1 VIDRRNKVHLSMQ
14 RYGRKSIAVALMTAA
29 LLSSSAMAAIQTLS
43 PQEEKLL
50 DDFAKNAKTY
60 MDKERALPADK
71 LKPKSDIELL
81 EKQRAALR
89 DAVRQ
94 SRPDAKQG
102 DFFTPSTATVFRK
115 VLARTMAG
123 PDGAKVRAS
132 LKHAEPEAPMKF
144 VVNGDYPNRQGQP
157 IQSMPPTML
166 QSLPPLP
173 KGLEYSIAGN
183 TLALRDTTANLVVD
197 FLPDALP

>member
-1 VIDRRNKVHLSMQ
+1 MRLSFQ
-14 RYGRKSIAVALMTAA
+14 RYGRRSILGTLLTVMLLPASVMSAA
-29 LLSSSAMAAIQTLS
+29 LQALS
-43 PQEEKLL
+43 PQEQKLL

-60 MDKERALPADK
+60 MDKEHALPADK

-81 EKQRAALR
+81 EKQRVALR

-102 DFFTPSTATVFRK
+102 DFFTPPTATVFRK
-115 VLARTMAG
+115 ILAKTMAG
-123 PDGAKVRAS
+123 PDGAKIRAS
-132 LKHAEPEAPMKF
+132 LRHAEPEAPMKF

-166 QSLPPLP
+166 QTLPALP

-183 TLALRDTTANLVVD
+183 TLALRDTNANLVVD
-197 FLPDALP
+197 YLPDALP

>member
-1 VIDRRNKVHLSMQ
+1 MIDCQ
-14 RYGRKSIAVALMTAA
+14 RYGRTLIVVAIVTATLLSASAMTA
-29 LLSSSAMAAIQTLS
+29 IQALS

-50 DDFAKNAKTY
+50 DDFAKNAKAY
-60 MDKERALPADK
+60 IDKEHALPADK

-81 EKQRAALR
+81 EKQRVALR

-102 DFFTPSTATVFRK
+102 DFFTPPTATVFRK
-115 VLARTMAG
+115 ILAKTMAG
-123 PDGAKVRAS
+123 PDGAKIRAS
-132 LKHAEPEAPMKF
+132 LRHAEPEAPMKF

-166 QSLPPLP
+166 QTLPALP

-183 TLALRDTTANLVVD
+183 TLALRDTNANLVVD
-197 FLPDALP
+197 YLPDALP

>member
-1 VIDRRNKVHLSMQ
+1 VIDCQ
-14 RYGRKSIAVALMTAA
+14 RYGRTLIVVAIVTATLLSASAMTA
-29 LLSSSAMAAIQTLS
+29 IQALS

-50 DDFAKNAKTY
+50 DDFAKNAKAY
-60 MDKERALPADK
+60 IDKEHALPADK

-81 EKQRAALR
+81 EKQRVALR

-102 DFFTPSTATVFRK
+102 DFFTPPTATVFRK
-115 VLARTMAG
+115 ILAKTMAG
-123 PDGAKVRAS
+123 PDGAKIRAS
-132 LKHAEPEAPMKF
+132 LRHAEPEAPMKF

-166 QSLPPLP
+166 QTLPALP

-183 TLALRDTTANLVVD
+183 TLALRDTNANLVVD
-197 FLPDALP
+197 YLPDALP

>member
-1 VIDRRNKVHLSMQ
+1 MQ
-14 RYGRKSIAVALMTAA
+14 RYRRRAIAAA
-29 LLSSSAMAAIQTLS
+29 LLSVTLLPPSAVAAIQTLS
-43 PQEEKLL
+43 SQEQKLL

-60 MDKERALPADK
+60 IDKEHALPADK

-81 EKQRAALR
+81 EKQRVALR

-102 DFFTPSTATVFRK
+102 DFFSPPTATVFRK
-115 VLARTMAG
+115 ILAKTMAG

-157 IQSMPPTML
+157 IQSMPPTVL
-166 QSLPPLP
+166 QTLPPLP

-183 TLALRDTTANLVVD
+183 TLALRDTNANLVVD

>member
-1 VIDRRNKVHLSMQ
+1 V
-14 RYGRKSIAVALMTAA
+14 TAT
-29 LLSSSAMAAIQTLS
+29 LLSASALTAIQALS

-50 DDFAKNAKTY
+50 DDFAKNAKAY
-60 MDKERALPADK
+60 IDKEHALPADK

-81 EKQRAALR
+81 EKQRVALR

-102 DFFTPSTATVFRK
+102 DFFTPPTATVFRK
-115 VLARTMAG
+115 ILAKTMAG
-123 PDGAKVRAS
+123 PDGAKIRAS
-132 LKHAEPEAPMKF
+132 LRHAEPETPMKF

-166 QSLPPLP
+166 QTLPALP

-183 TLALRDTTANLVVD
+183 TLALRDTNANLVVD
-197 FLPDALP
+197 YLPDALP

>member
-1 VIDRRNKVHLSMQ
+1 MIDCQ
-14 RYGRKSIAVALMTAA
+14 RYGRTLIVVAIVTAT
-29 LLSSSAMAAIQTLS
+29 LLSASALTAIQALS

-50 DDFAKNAKTY
+50 DDFAKNAKAY
-60 MDKERALPADK
+60 IDKEHALPADK

-81 EKQRAALR
+81 EKQRVALR

-102 DFFTPSTATVFRK
+102 DFFTPPTATVFRK
-115 VLARTMAG
+115 ILAKTMAG
-123 PDGAKVRAS
+123 PDGAKIRAS
-132 LKHAEPEAPMKF
+132 LRHAEPEAPMKF

-166 QSLPPLP
+166 QTLPALP

-183 TLALRDTTANLVVD
+183 TLALRDTNANLVVD
-197 FLPDALP
+197 YLPDALP

>member
-1 VIDRRNKVHLSMQ
+1 MRLSMQ
-14 RYGRKSIAVALMTAA
+14 RYGRRSIAVALLTAA
-29 LLSSSAMAAIQTLS
+29 LLSSSAMAAIQALS

-50 DDFAKNAKTY
+50 DDFAKNAKAY
-60 MDKERALPADK
+60 MDKEHALPAEK

-81 EKQRAALR
+81 EKQRVALR

-102 DFFTPSTATVFRK
+102 DFFSPPTATVFRK
-115 VLARTMAG
+115 ILARAMAG

-132 LKHAEPEAPMKF
+132 LRHAEPEAPMKF

-166 QSLPPLP
+166 QTLPPLP

-183 TLALRDTTANLVVD
+183 TLALRDTNANLVVD
-197 FLPDALP
+197 YLPDALP

>member
-1 VIDRRNKVHLSMQ
+1 MRLSFHRCGRR
-14 RYGRKSIAVALMTAA
+14 SIVGTLM
-29 LLSSSAMAAIQTLS
+29 SATLFSASVMAAVQAPS
-43 PQEEKLL
+43 PQEQKLL
-50 DDFAKNAKTY
+50 DDFAKNAKAY
-60 MDKERALPADK
+60 MDKEHALPAGK

-81 EKQRAALR
+81 EKQRLALR
-89 DAVRQ
+89 DAVKQ

-102 DFFTPSTATVFRK
+102 DFFTPPTATAFRK

-123 PDGAKVRAS
+123 PDGAKIRAS
-132 LKHAEPEAPMKF
+132 LRHAEPEAPTKF
-144 VVNGDYPNRQGQP
+144 VVNGDYPNHQGQP

-166 QSLPPLP
+166 QCLPALP

-183 TLALRDTTANLVVD
+183 TLALRDTNANLVVD

>member
-1 VIDRRNKVHLSMQ
+1 
-14 RYGRKSIAVALMTAA
+14 MTA
-29 LLSSSAMAAIQTLS
+29 IQALS

-50 DDFAKNAKTY
+50 DDFAKKAKAY
-60 MDKERALPADK
+60 MDKEHALPADK

-81 EKQRAALR
+81 EKQRVALR

-102 DFFTPSTATVFRK
+102 DFFTPPTATVFRK
-115 VLARTMAG
+115 ILAKTMAG
-123 PDGAKVRAS
+123 PDGAKIRAS
-132 LKHAEPEAPMKF
+132 LRHAEPEAPMKF

-166 QSLPPLP
+166 QTLPALP

-183 TLALRDTTANLVVD
+183 TLALRDTNANLVVD
-197 FLPDALP
+197 YLPDALP

>member
-1 VIDRRNKVHLSMQ
+1 MRSKIRLSMR
-14 RYGRKSIAVALMTAA
+14 RYGRRSITVALLTAA
-29 LLSSSAMAAIQTLS
+29 LLPISVVSVALQTLS
-43 PQEEKLL
+43 PQEQKLL
-50 DDFAKNAKTY
+50 DDFAKNAKAY
-60 MDKERALPADK
+60 MDKEHALPADK

-81 EKQRAALR
+81 EKQRVALR

-102 DFFTPSTATVFRK
+102 DFFTPPTATVFRK
-115 VLARTMAG
+115 LLARTMTG
-123 PDGAKVRAS
+123 PDGAKIRAS

-144 VVNGDYPNRQGQP
+144 VVNADYPNRQGQP

-166 QSLPPLP
+166 QTLPPLP

-183 TLALRDTTANLVVD
+183 TLALRDTNANLVVD

>member
-1 VIDRRNKVHLSMQ
+1 VIDCQ
-14 RYGRKSIAVALMTAA
+14 RYGRTLIVVAIVTATLLSASAMTA
-29 LLSSSAMAAIQTLS
+29 IQALS

-50 DDFAKNAKTY
+50 DDFAKNAKAY
-60 MDKERALPADK
+60 MDKEHALPADK

-81 EKQRAALR
+81 EKQRVALR

-102 DFFTPSTATVFRK
+102 DFFTPPTATVFRK
-115 VLARTMAG
+115 ILAKTMAG
-123 PDGAKVRAS
+123 PDGAKIRAS
-132 LKHAEPEAPMKF
+132 LRHAEPEAPMKF

-166 QSLPPLP
+166 QTLPALP

-183 TLALRDTTANLVVD
+183 TLALRDTNANLVVD
-197 FLPDALP
+197 YLPDALP

>member
-1 VIDRRNKVHLSMQ
+1 MQ

-29 LLSSSAMAAIQTLS
+29 FLSSSAIAGALQALS

-50 DDFAKNAKTY
+50 DDFAKNAKAY
-60 MDKERALPADK
+60 MDKEHALPADK

-81 EKQRAALR
+81 EKQRVALR

-102 DFFTPSTATVFRK
+102 DFFTPPTATVFRK
-115 VLARTMAG
+115 ILARTMAG
-123 PDGAKVRAS
+123 PDGAKIRAS
-132 LKHAEPEAPMKF
+132 LRHAEPEAPMKF

-166 QSLPPLP
+166 QTLPALP

-183 TLALRDTTANLVVD
+183 TLALRDTNANLVVD
-197 FLPDALP
+197 YLPDALP

>member
-1 VIDRRNKVHLSMQ
+1 MIDCQ
-14 RYGRKSIAVALMTAA
+14 RYGRTLIVVAIVTATLLSASAMTA
-29 LLSSSAMAAIQTLS
+29 IQALS

-50 DDFAKNAKTY
+50 DDFAKNAKAY
-60 MDKERALPADK
+60 MDKEHALPADK

-81 EKQRAALR
+81 EKQRVALR

-102 DFFTPSTATVFRK
+102 DFFTPPTATVFRK
-115 VLARTMAG
+115 ILARTMAG
-123 PDGAKVRAS
+123 PDGAKIRAS
-132 LKHAEPEAPMKF
+132 LRHAEPEAPMKF

-166 QSLPPLP
+166 QTLPALP

-183 TLALRDTTANLVVD
+183 TLALRDTNANLVVD
-197 FLPDALP
+197 YLPDALP

>member
-1 VIDRRNKVHLSMQ
+1 VIDCQ
-14 RYGRKSIAVALMTAA
+14 RYGRTLIVVAIVTATLLSASAMTA
-29 LLSSSAMAAIQTLS
+29 IQALS

-50 DDFAKNAKTY
+50 DDFAKNAKAY
-60 MDKERALPADK
+60 MDKEHALPADK

-81 EKQRAALR
+81 EKQRVALR

-102 DFFTPSTATVFRK
+102 DFFTPPTATVFRK
-115 VLARTMAG
+115 ILAKTMAG
-123 PDGAKVRAS
+123 PDGAKIRAS
-132 LKHAEPEAPMKF
+132 LRHAEPEAPMKF

-166 QSLPPLP
+166 QTLPALP

-183 TLALRDTTANLVVD
+183 NLALRDTNANLVVD
-197 FLPDALP
+197 YLPDALP

>member
-1 VIDRRNKVHLSMQ
+1 VIDCQ
-14 RYGRKSIAVALMTAA
+14 RYGRTLIVVAIVTAT
-29 LLSSSAMAAIQTLS
+29 LLSASALTAIQALS

-50 DDFAKNAKTY
+50 DDFAKNAKAY
-60 MDKERALPADK
+60 IDKEHALPADK

-81 EKQRAALR
+81 EKQRVALR

-102 DFFTPSTATVFRK
+102 DFFTPPTATVFRK
-115 VLARTMAG
+115 ILAKTMAG
-123 PDGAKVRAS
+123 PDGAKIRAS
-132 LKHAEPEAPMKF
+132 LRHAEPEAPMKF

-166 QSLPPLP
+166 QTLPALP

-183 TLALRDTTANLVVD
+183 TLALRDTNANLVVD
-197 FLPDALP
+197 YLPDALP

>member
-1 VIDRRNKVHLSMQ
+1 MIDCQ
-14 RYGRKSIAVALMTAA
+14 RYGRTLIVVAIVTATLLSASAMTA
-29 LLSSSAMAAIQTLS
+29 IQALS

-50 DDFAKNAKTY
+50 DDFAKNAKAY
-60 MDKERALPADK
+60 MDKEHALPADK

-81 EKQRAALR
+81 EKQRVALR

-102 DFFTPSTATVFRK
+102 DFFTPPTATVFRK
-115 VLARTMAG
+115 ILAKTMAG
-123 PDGAKVRAS
+123 PDGAKIRAS
-132 LKHAEPEAPMKF
+132 LRHAEPEAPMKF

-166 QSLPPLP
+166 QTLPALP

-183 TLALRDTTANLVVD
+183 TLALRDTNANLVVD
-197 FLPDALP
+197 YLPDALP

>member
-1 VIDRRNKVHLSMQ
+1 MQ
-14 RYGRKSIAVALMTAA
+14 RYRRRSIAVALLTAA
-29 LLSSSAMAAIQTLS
+29 LLSSSAVGAIQALS
-43 PQEEKLL
+43 PQEQKLL

-60 MDKERALPADK
+60 IDKEHALPADK

-81 EKQRAALR
+81 EKQRLALR
-89 DAVRQ
+89 EAVRQ

-115 VLARTMAG
+115 VLARTLAG

-157 IQSMPPTML
+157 IQSMPPTVL
-166 QSLPPLP
+166 QTLPPLP

-183 TLALRDTTANLVVD
+183 TLALRDTNANLVVD

>member
-1 VIDRRNKVHLSMQ
+1 MIDCQ
-14 RYGRKSIAVALMTAA
+14 RYGRTLIVVAIVTATLLSASAMTA
-29 LLSSSAMAAIQTLS
+29 IQALS

-50 DDFAKNAKTY
+50 DDFAKNAKAY
-60 MDKERALPADK
+60 IDKEHALPADK

-81 EKQRAALR
+81 EKQRVALR

-102 DFFTPSTATVFRK
+102 DFFTPPTATVFRK
-115 VLARTMAG
+115 ILAKTMAG
-123 PDGAKVRAS
+123 PDGAKIKAS
-132 LKHAEPEAPMKF
+132 LRHAEPEAPMKF

-166 QSLPPLP
+166 QTLPALP

-183 TLALRDTTANLVVD
+183 TLALRDTNANLVVD
-197 FLPDALP
+197 YLPDALP

>member
-1 VIDRRNKVHLSMQ
+1 MRLSFQ
-14 RYGRKSIAVALMTAA
+14 RYGRRSILGTLLTVMLLPASVMSAA
-29 LLSSSAMAAIQTLS
+29 LQTLS
-43 PQEEKLL
+43 PQEQKLL

-60 MDKERALPADK
+60 MDKEHALPADK

-81 EKQRAALR
+81 EKQRVALR

-102 DFFTPSTATVFRK
+102 DFFTPPTATVFRK
-115 VLARTMAG
+115 ILAKTMAG
-123 PDGAKVRAS
+123 PDGAKIRAS
-132 LKHAEPEAPMKF
+132 LRHAEPEAPMKF

-166 QSLPPLP
+166 QTLPALP

-183 TLALRDTTANLVVD
+183 TLALRDTNANLVVD
-197 FLPDALP
+197 YLPDALP